1 MNAFLSQNRKYV
13 KLKNREHANRIVWL
27 ILQYL
32 QLMTV
37 ILNNDINVLKK
48 IERKKQWEI
57 TCIDIDNQE
66 ETLREYTRINYNRR
80 TQSIKLGWFGFY
92 YSLNDIIKKYFLTKK
107 TQKTKTLYKM
117 RSTV

>member
-48 IERKKQWEI
+48 SREKNSGKSRALTSIARRKH
-57 TCIDIDNQE
+57 
-66 ETLREYTRINYNRR
+66 
-80 TQSIKLGWFGFY
+80 
-92 YSLNDIIKKYFLTKK
+92 
-107 TQKTKTLYKM
+107 
-117 RSTV
+117 

>member
-1 MNAFLSQNRKYV
+1 MNAFFEFSQNRKYV

-48 IERKKQWEI
+48 IERKK
-57 TCIDIDNQE
+57 
-66 ETLREYTRINYNRR
+66 
-80 TQSIKLGWFGFY
+80 
-92 YSLNDIIKKYFLTKK
+92 
-107 TQKTKTLYKM
+107 
-117 RSTV
+117 